1 MLTFAQKQK
10 LRMHLKACKV
20 REEDIMWV
28 TKDKASLMKEKLEL
42 EGSRGGKGKAKGKGK
57 K

>member
-20 REEDIMWV
+20 KEEDIMWA
-28 TKDKASLMKEKLEL
+28 TKDEASLMKETLEL
-42 EGSRGGKGKAKGKGK
+42 EGSGSGKGKAKGKGK